1 MKIINRIKSKTFEG
15 YSARTDICIEEVNG
29 ETTLWIVRVYL
40 TKKKKKYSTLVAKRG
55 NIYIYLDGIGFR
67 MDTLRAVSGC
77 LKEILR
83 NYERRNFRIRSWCG
97 LITQKLSRR
106 TKPFSF
112 LFCAVEK

>member
-1 MKIINRIKSKTFEG
+1 MKIINRIKSKTLEG
-15 YSARTDICIEEVNG
+15 YSARTDICIEEVDG
-29 ETTLWIVRVYL
+29 ETTLWIIRVYL

-67 MDTLRAVSGC
+67 MDTLRTVLGC

-97 LITQKLSRR
+97 
-106 TKPFSF
+106 
-112 LFCAVEK
+112 